1 MGALDGLVV
10 LDLGTRIGAPF
21 AATLLAELGAD
32 VIKVEHPRTGD
43 FMRTIG
49 PFTEDG
55 ASVWWSVEG
64 RGKRSI
70 TLDLSKPR
78 GQELLRRLVEH
89 ADVLVENFQPGTME
103 HWGIGADELRAVNPR
118 LVVARVSVYGQDGPY
133 RDRPGLDR
141 NGIAMGGLLHITGY
155 PDEPPV
161 RPGVIVAD
169 YLAALFNTIGI
180 LAAVIERARSGEGQ
194 TIDVALY
201 ESVLRIMEWTVAAYD
216 KLGIVRERAGNR
228 LANSAPLDNF
238 ATADGAYVCVVAAGD
253 GLFPRLCRAM
263 AREDLLDDERF
274 SSLEARARNADAING
289 VVAEWCGA
297 RTLDEIERIL
307 IEHEVPVSAVYPVDR
322 IVADPHVRARRSLV
336 IVEDETIG
344 PVLQQGPIPRMDRT
358 PAVVQRPAPTLG
370 EHNPQIYG
378 DLLGLSAPELEVLR
392 SDGVI

>member
-1 MGALDGLVV
+1 VGALDGLVV

-103 HWGIGADELRAVNPR
+103 RWGIGADELRAVNPR

-180 LAAVIERARSGEGQ
+180 LAAVLERARSGEGQ

-228 LANSAPLDNF
+228 LPNSAPLDNY

-274 SSLEARARNADAING
+274 SSLDARARNADAING

-307 IEHEVPVSAVYPVDR
+307 IAHDVPVSAVYPVDR
-322 IVADPHVRARRSLV
+322 IVADPHVRARGSLV

-358 PAVVQRPAPTLG
+358 PAVVPRPAPALG

-378 DLLGLSAPELEVLR
+378 ELLGLSAGELDVLR